1 MISRPDLA
9 IVLAL
14 LCAAVASCGG
24 PAATIDD
31 LVQLRSQVARG
42 DAGAAQLTVDRLV
55 ESELERSTYA
65 AYAGEAALLR
75 GDLADART
83 WLADGKFDDRTASLG
98 YRLLADLEMREE
110 NVAAAADALEQ
121 ARMVAPDDPRVW
133 VLIGRL
139 RYSLGNHLAAFEAA
153 DRAMELGPTDVEAL
167 KFRGQL
173 ARDSEG
179 MVPAVQWFEKAVGQA
194 GSDRALQIEYAATL
208 LDAGEPERAQ
218 SILAQ
223 FDDPYLKAVELART
237 GDFVAARQA
246 LELTEGARRD
256 TAAARLLSAIIDV
269 ELGNFQSAAQELDQL
284 GREQPSNHRIRDL
297 LAFVLSQNGN
307 EQEVIYR
314 FSDQARGPGGSPW
327 LRTLVGRAFEALDRR
342 EEAAIYLDLAAVDET
357 VLGPLRGGEKQAG
370 DEGIMRRDQ
379 VRAALSAGDIERGV
393 DMARRMAEAYP
404 ESADAA
410 ALLGDALLAR
420 NDRVA
425 AFRAYERAARV
436 RRNWPLLLRMA
447 AARERAEAARLV
459 AAFAAANPLNAEA
472 AALAADGYAAAGQ
485 WEDAARLLDRAL
497 GNGMR
502 QVPWVLA
509 ARSVAARELGEGDG
523 VDQLDWAIEA
533 YETQRMSPP
542 AIAALL
548 AALPEEDVQLRSE
561 LAAKLRALSES

>member
-14 LCAAVASCGG
+14 LCAAISSCGG
-24 PAATIDD
+24 PPAASDD
-31 LVQLRSQVARG
+31 LAQLRSQVARG

-55 ESELERSTYA
+55 EAQHERSTYA

-75 GDLADART
+75 GDLADARA
-83 WLADGKFDDRTASLG
+83 WLGSREFDDRTASLG
-98 YRLLADLEMREE
+98 YRLLADLEMREG
-110 NVAAAADALEQ
+110 NDAAAADALEE
-121 ARMVAPDDPRVW
+121 ARRVAPDDPRVW
-133 VLIGRL
+133 VSIGRL
-139 RYSLGNHLAAFEAA
+139 RYRLGNHLAAFEAA
-153 DRAMELGPTDVEAL
+153 ERAMELDPNNVESL

-179 MVPAVQWFEKAVGQA
+179 MVPAVRWFEKAVEQA

-218 SILAQ
+218 SIITQ
-223 FDDPYLKAVELART
+223 FDDPYLKAVGLARAK
-237 GDFVAARQA
+237 DFFAARQA
-246 LELTEGARRD
+246 LELTEGAGRD

-269 ELGNFQSAAQELDQL
+269 ELGNLQSAAQELDQL
-284 GREQPSNHRIRDL
+284 GREQPANHRIRDL
-297 LAFVLSQNGN
+297 LAFVLSQNGS
-307 EQEVIYR
+307 EQELIYR
-314 FSDQARGPGGSPW
+314 FADQARGPGGSPW

-342 EEAAIYLDLAAVDET
+342 EEAAFYLDLAAVDET
-357 VLGPLRGGEKQAG
+357 VLGPLQVGELQAG
-370 DEGIMRRDQ
+370 DEATVRRNQ
-379 VRAALSAGDIERGV
+379 IRAALSAGDIDRGV
-393 DMARRMAEAYP
+393 DLARRMAEDYP
-404 ESADAA
+404 QSADAV

-420 NDRVA
+420 NDRDA
-425 AFRAYERAARV
+425 ALKAYERAARV
-436 RRNWPLLLRMA
+436 RQNWPLVLRMA
-447 AARERAEAARLV
+447 AARERAESARLI

-472 AALAADGYAAAGQ
+472 AALAADGYAAAGR

-542 AIAALL
+542 AIAALM